1 MNSALFLDPAFT
13 HTGWIIID
21 VKDSSFVSCGCVSTK
36 KQSKK
41 KRIRVSDDDIR
52 RCKKIAGKLI
62 EVIDSYEPKAIALE
76 APSGGSLSSRSAR
89 CLGMATGIVATLE
102 SYTEIPFLYV
112 TPNDV
117 KVALCG
123 KKNASKKDM
132 MSKAKTIYPEIGE
145 LTKGDMEHVADA
157 IGVFKVVEEDPVI
170 RMLRSM

>member
-13 HTGWIIID
+13 HTGWIVID
-21 VKDSSFVSCGCVSTK
+21 IKDNSFVDCGCISTE

-52 RCKKIAGKLI
+52 RCKKIAGGII
-62 EVIDSYEPKAIALE
+62 EIINSYKPKAIALE
-76 APSGGSLSSRSAR
+76 APSGGSLSSRSSR

-102 SYTEIPFLYV
+102 AYTEIPFLYV

-123 KKNASKKDM
+123 KKRASKEDM
-132 MSKAKTIYPEIGE
+132 MSKAGTIYPEIKE
-145 LTKGDMEHVADA
+145 LIKGDMEHVADA
-157 IGVFKVVEEDPVI
+157 IGVFKVVEEDPII